1 MDRFLDIDEV
11 IANASTVIKG
21 MNSEL
26 ELLARQW
33 VWLALRKIGPSF
45 NDIDVIDIEVID
57 KTIQK
62 PIDCISV
69 IDLALYDG
77 SGIELGYRYNKG
89 GSSRTHRKQDVNQLL
104 NIYEDPHFIHI
115 SDDLN
120 SQGLYPTVCRLR
132 YYKFP
137 LDDCGMPLVPEIHLF
152 PIMMFIKW
160 MYEMRENPNNSFS
173 VASARNDFMQALDV
187 ARTNNKSVTPIQA
200 KEIARTWKSMLPN
213 PNFNKY

>member
-11 IANASTVIKG
+11 IANASTIIKG

-33 VWLALRKIGPSF
+33 VWLAIRKIGPSF
-45 NDIDVIDIEVID
+45 NDIEVADIDIID
-57 KTIQK
+57 KTITK

-69 IDLALYDG
+69 IDLALYSDDG
-77 SGIELGYRYNKG
+77 SELGYRYNKG
-89 GSSRTHRKQDVNQLL
+89 GSTRTHRKEDVNALL

-115 SDDLN
+115 SDEFN
-120 SQGLYPTVCRLR
+120 SSFTSPVLCRLR

-137 LDDCGMPLVPEIHLF
+137 LDSCGMPLVPEIHLF
-152 PIMMFIKW
+152 PVMMFIKW
-160 MYEMRENPNNSFS
+160 MYEMRENPNNSYS
-173 VASARNDFMQALDV
+173 VSAARNDFMSALDV
-187 ARTNNKSVTPIQA
+187 AKTMNKSVTPIQA